1 MTWLRRFTAFILAV
15 AGLVTIYVAV
25 RVSRRI
31 HHFTTEDYA
40 RQKKILEDWPNLKRY
55 RDANAKL
62 PAPANG
68 NRVVFMGDSITDLW
82 PKVAGGFFPG
92 RDYIDRGIS
101 GQTTP
106 QMLIR
111 FWPDV
116 IALHP
121 RAVVILAGTNDL
133 AGNTGPQTLD
143 AIEENFMAMAGIA
156 KQNGVRVILSSIL
169 PAYDYPGRRGIYP
182 AANIAALNSWM
193 RGYAA
198 ERGFVYLD
206 YYSAMVD
213 SRRAM
218 KTELTQDGL
227 HPNKAGYAIMVPLA
241 EKAIHDALLP

>member
-1 MTWLRRFTAFILAV
+1 MKLALVAILCSAFCHAQTP
-15 AGLVTIYVAV
+15 AAPPTP
-25 RVSRRI
+25 
-31 HHFTTEDYA
+31 EDYA
-40 RQKKILEDWPNLKRY
+40 KQKKMLDDWPNLARY

-62 PAPANG
+62 PADAADG
-68 NRVVFMGDSITDLW
+68 NRVVFMGDSITDGW
-82 PKVAGGFFPG
+82 PKVAGEFFPG

-106 QMLIR
+106 QMLVR

-121 RAVVILAGTNDL
+121 KAVVILGGTNDL
-133 AGNTGPQTLD
+133 AGNTGPETLE
-143 AIEENFMAMAGIA
+143 AIEENFMAMADIA
-156 KQNGVRVILSSIL
+156 KQNGVRVILASIL
-169 PAYDYPGRRGIYP
+169 PAYDYKWRPGIFP
-182 AANIAALNSWM
+182 ADKIATLNSWM

-198 ERGFVYLD
+198 EHGFVYLD

-218 KTELTQDGL
+218 KAELTHDGV
-227 HPNKAGYAIMVPLA
+227 HPNKDGYAIMAPLA